1 MASPHHPRCTL
12 SLPVLIPSLLL
23 IGLLLLV
30 CATAP
35 AEAGRFFGAG
45 HKWITRHFSWFYVLA
60 VGTFLLLLLWL
71 ASSDYG
77 RIRLGPDDARPEFSF
92 ASWLAMLFAAGMG
105 IGLMYF
111 GVGEPMMHF
120 LSPPEAAAST
130 AAAAREAMVTTFF
143 HWGFHAWAIYATVGL
158 VLAYFGFRYN
168 LPLTIRSG
176 LYPIFKERIR
186 GPIGHTVDVFALV
199 GTIFGIATTLG
210 YGVLQLSAGITRL
223 TGIDTSGDIFRIC
236 LIALVVG
243 LASISAVSGL
253 DKGVR
258 RLSEFNLLLAVA
270 LLLFV
275 LFGGPTEFILGALSE
290 NIGNYVSQLIQ
301 LTFRTFS
308 YSEPR
313 QSGWFAD
320 RTLLYW
326 AWWISWSPF
335 VGLFIARISR
345 GRTLREFVLGVLFV
359 PTAFNLLWMTVFGNS
374 AIWLTMHGGESSL
387 LEAAGNVDALLFSFF
402 DLLPGSDFTA
412 ALAVLL
418 ISVFFIT
425 SADSGAF
432 VIDNIATQGHP
443 HSPVWQRLFWACLL
457 GLTAAILMSTGG
469 LGALQSMTLIA
480 ALPFACIM
488 LLLCYSLWRGLQ
500 ADLAHSSRHLSPASD
515 FWTGRHWRSRLD
527 WLVRRTGPREALQFI
542 TNTASPALRGVS
554 LELNERGLSSRVK
567 SEPQGQLALIVPLQG
582 RRDFCYGMRIESRA
596 VPAFNPLAA
605 AQSNEATARLC
616 EVVTFF
622 SDGRAGYDI
631 QYLTQDEVSADV
643 LRQYERYLNL
653 IQNEQTD
660 LLNSA
665 PEHRPSAPHSLDDG
679 DGDGDGARDRN

>member
-1 MASPHHPRCTL
+1 MRNRLEVTMASQRSRCTL
-12 SLPVLIPSLLL
+12 SLPILLPSLLL

-30 CATAP
+30 CALAP
-35 AEAGRFFGAG
+35 AEAGRFFGFG
-45 HKWITRHFSWFYVLA
+45 QKWIAQHFSWFYVLA
-60 VGTFLLLLLWL
+60 VGMFPILLLWL
-71 ASSDYG
+71 AFSDYG

-120 LSPPEAAAST
+120 LAPPQAVAST
-130 AAAAREAMVTTFF
+130 PAAAREAMVTTFF

-186 GPIGHTVDVFALV
+186 GPIGHAVDVFALV

-223 TGIDTSGDIFRIC
+223 TGVDTSGDPFRFA
-236 LIALVVG
+236 LIGMVVG
-243 LASISAVSGL
+243 LAAISAVSGL

-258 RLSEFNLLLAVA
+258 RLSELNLALAIA

-275 LFGGPTEFILGALSE
+275 LFGGPTEFILGALAE
-290 NIGNYVSQLIQ
+290 NIGNYVSQLAQ
-301 LTFRTFS
+301 LSFRTFS
-308 YSEPR
+308 YSEPN

-320 RTLLYW
+320 WTLLYW

-345 GRTLREFVLGVLFV
+345 GRTLREFVLGVLCV

-374 AIWLTMHGGESSL
+374 AIWLTMQGGQLTLAET
-387 LEAAGNVDALLFSFF
+387 AGNVDALLFNFF
-402 DLLPGSDFTA
+402 DLLPGSDITA

-418 ISVFFIT
+418 ISIFFIT

-432 VIDNIATQGHP
+432 VIDNIATQGNP
-443 HSPVWQRLFWACLL
+443 NSPVWQRLFWACLL
-457 GLTAAILMSTGG
+457 GLTAGLLMATGG

-480 ALPFACIM
+480 ALPFAGIM

-500 ADLAHSSRHLSPASD
+500 ADLTHSTRRLSPASD
-515 FWTGRHWRSRLD
+515 FWSGRHWRTRLD
-527 WLVRRTGPREALQFI
+527 WLIRHTGPDEAMQFI
-542 TNTASPALRGVS
+542 EQTAMPALRGISV
-554 LELNERGLSSRVK
+554 ELNQRGLASRIE
-567 SEPQGQLALIVPLQG
+567 SEPHGQLALIVPQQG
-582 RRDFCYGMRIESRA
+582 RRDFCYGMRIESHA
-596 VPAFNPLAA
+596 APAFNPLAA
-605 AQSNEATARLC
+605 AHSGDAAAQVC

-622 SDGRAGYDI
+622 ADGRAGYDV

-653 IQNEQTD
+653 IQSEQAE

-665 PEHRPSAPHSLDDG
+665 PEHRPE
-679 DGDGDGARDRN
+679 